1 MMELLETQDPEKRK
15 LIETSDRHRK
25 ELEKE
30 VKAIT
35 EKTEAAVKNALII
48 GGALTVGYLLIRQ
61 ISKSRKPEKVKKGK
75 RKAKYAEDEEEDN
88 DVEVAETSDSSVI
101 GRMGERILTEATF
114 MLLEM
119 AKEQIREYLQ
129 SRKKEE

>member
-1 MMELLETQDPEKRK
+1 MELLETQDPEKRK

-30 VKAIT
+30 VKAIS
-35 EKTEAAVKNALII
+35 EKTGTAVKNALII
-48 GGALTVGYLLIRQ
+48 GGALTVGYLLVNQ
-61 ISKSRKPEKVKKGK
+61 ISKSRKSDKVKKVK
-75 RKAKYAEDEEEDN
+75 PKERYSEDEEET
-88 DVEVAETSDSSVI
+88 EVSVSDSSLI

-119 AKEQIREYLQ
+119 AKDQIREYLQ

>member
-1 MMELLETQDPEKRK
+1 MELLETQDPEKRK

-30 VKAIT
+30 VKAIS
-35 EKTEAAVKNALII
+35 EKTETAVKNALII
-48 GGALTVGYLLIRQ
+48 GGALAVGYLLVNQ
-61 ISKSRKPEKVKKGK
+61 ISKSRKSDKVKKVK
-75 RKAKYAEDEEEDN
+75 PKERYSEDEEET
-88 DVEVAETSDSSVI
+88 EVSVSDSSLI

-119 AKEQIREYLQ
+119 AKDQIREYLQ

>member
-1 MMELLETQDPEKRK
+1 MELLETQDPEKRK

-48 GGALTVGYLLIRQ
+48 GGALTVGYLLFSQ
-61 ISKSRKPEKVKKGK
+61 ISKSKKSG
-75 RKAKYAEDEEEDN
+75 KAKKAKAKARVTEDDDDE
-88 DVEVAETSDSSVI
+88 VEVVETSESSVI
-101 GRMGERILTEATF
+101 VRMGERILTEATF

-119 AKEQIREYLQ
+119 AKDQIREYLQ

>member
-1 MMELLETQDPEKRK
+1 MELLETQDPEKRK
-15 LIETSDRHRK
+15 LIETSDRHRR

-30 VKAIT
+30 VKAIS
-35 EKTEAAVKNALII
+35 EKTETAVKNALII
-48 GGALTVGYLLIRQ
+48 GGALAVGYLLVNQ
-61 ISKSRKPEKVKKGK
+61 ISKTRKSGKVKKVK
-75 RKAKYAEDEEEDN
+75 PREKYAEAEDEEDT
-88 DVEVAETSDSSVI
+88 EVSTSDSSLI

-119 AKEQIREYLQ
+119 AKDQIREYLQ

>member
-1 MMELLETQDPEKRK
+1 MELLETQDPEKRR

-48 GGALTVGYLLIRQ
+48 GGALTVGYLLISQ
-61 ISKSRKPEKVKKGK
+61 ISKSKKSKKVKKSYK
-75 RKAKYAEDEEEDN
+75 KVAPEETDQDDDQPAAE
-88 DVEVAETSDSSVI
+88 SSGLSVI
-101 GRMGERILTEATF
+101 GRLGDRIITEATF
-114 MLLEM
+114 MLLDL
-119 AKEQIREYLQ
+119 AKDQIREYLQ